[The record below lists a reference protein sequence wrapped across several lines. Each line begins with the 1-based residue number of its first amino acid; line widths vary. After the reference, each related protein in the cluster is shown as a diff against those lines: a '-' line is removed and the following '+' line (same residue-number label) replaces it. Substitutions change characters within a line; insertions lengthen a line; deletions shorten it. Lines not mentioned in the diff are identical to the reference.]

1 MPSEKE
7 TEGSGLAKA
16 PIDVS
21 RRTYLGAVAGSV
33 IATPTTVA
41 ASDANVRQASW
52 AKKGETQTYR
62 GASFKLT
69 DVFVQDSVSYYS
81 TPDSVHV
88 RDSDGVQY
96 VFANLQ
102 FKKADTARPPLKSL
116 SFIADGK
123 QYKAGTLVDGVPLF
137 AITDSNPEKMEKTYH
152 SEPMTPPESAVRTPP
167 RYKNPTF
174 TVGFAIPS
182 NISADRYG
190 IGVVPD
196 QQAKIV
202 WEMNGEAIEDLETSP
217 STNSSRLRHQIK
229 LHKMSRSE
237 LVFL

>member
-1 MPSEKE
+1 MPKKKEKAE
-7 TEGSGLAKA
+7 NGSAER

-21 RRTYLGAVAGSV
+21 RRTYLGAVAGSF
-33 IATPTTVA
+33 IAAPTTVA
-41 ASDANVRQASW
+41 ATDADIGQASW
-52 AKKGETQTYR
+52 LEKGEIHTYR
-62 GASFKLT
+62 GTSFKLI
-69 DVFVQDSVSYYS
+69 DVFVQDLVSYCS

-102 FKKADTARPPLKSL
+102 FEKADTARPPITSL
-116 SFIADGK
+116 AFVTDGK
-123 QYKAGTLVDGVPLF
+123 QYKAGTTVDGVPLF
-137 AITDSNPEKMEKTYH
+137 AITDNYHEKMEKTYH
-152 SEPMTPPESAVRTPP
+152 SESMSPPESAVRTPP

-196 QQAKIV
+196 QQAEV
-202 WEMNGEAIEDLETSP
+202 AWEIDGEAIEKSRNFP
-217 STNSSRLRHQIK
+217 SVRTRLG
-229 LHKMSRSE
+229 
-237 LVFL
+237 